1 MKAVYKIR
9 SWVGYSFT
17 QNLKEISLG
26 WGMKELK
33 VFHCKLVLI
42 NRETYFELTHNH
54 THGSTSYQ
62 FLWMM
67 QYISLSKKC
76 VLILLKSNFY
86 KENKPQSF
94 FFFNNTYFNFFVFL
108 TRHNKLIYKIDWVKG
123 Y

>member
-1 MKAVYKIR
+1 
-9 SWVGYSFT
+9 
-17 QNLKEISLG
+17 
-26 WGMKELK
+26 MKELK

-42 NRETYFELTHNH
+42 NRETYFELTHKHTH

-76 VLILLKSNFY
+76 VLILLKSNLH
-86 KENKPQSF
+86 KENKPQS

-108 TRHNKLIYKIDWVKG
+108 TRHNKPIYKINWVKG